1 MYRMMKPNFFTLSI
15 IGCLFGTLSHAHV
28 ITGDSTEIDTS
39 DNNAKKLYI
48 NNYTGDEVI
57 DVPAGYT
64 EVYVTGYAKIAPY
77 SNTSRSVYAL
87 SNSTVEVNGDVS
99 VKNLQAQVGVTD
111 SNTNISGN
119 ATVSTMLA
127 IAESSNTFRIGGTLN
142 INAFSRSF
150 IANGSSVYAGD
161 VLIKKATL
169 GMHIAGNVYTN
180 SFTTSAATTTFQKGS
195 LLSSLNSATVGKLL
209 IQSGST
215 VDCLGTIELETELQ
229 GGKFSLQEAATVSD
243 VTMQSGT
250 FMVLGNA
257 QTGDLTLNAGDIIF
271 SENTHMD
278 LNGGVLHCD
287 SGVNISLTVDNINQ
301 LGNKIV
307 LFENV
312 SSASVLPDDFT
323 VTVSDKTDSISL
335 NVTMQGGAI
344 VLNIPEPVTTSLTAC
359 GLALLLMRRRRKR

>member
-39 DNNAKKLYI
+39 DNNAKNLYI

-57 DVPAGYT
+57 DVPKAYT
-64 EVYVTGYAKIAPY
+64 QVYVTGHAEIAPFN
-77 SNTSRSVYAL
+77 NTQRSLYVE
-87 SNSTVEVNGDVS
+87 SNSSVTVNGDIN
-99 VKNLQAQVGVTD
+99 VKNLQALDYVINSTID
-111 SNTNISGN
+111 ISGN
-119 ATVSTMLA
+119 VTISSMFA
-127 IAESSNTFRIGGTLN
+127 IAEPSNTVRIGGTLT
-142 INAFSRSF
+142 INGIYSF
-150 IANGSSVYAGD
+150 IENGSNVYAGGIHISKP
-161 VLIKKATL
+161 LRGIS
-169 GMHIAGNVYTN
+169 IAGNVYTN

-209 IQSGST
+209 INSGST
-215 VDCLGTIELETELQ
+215 VDCHGTIELGTELQ
-229 GGKFSLQEAATVSD
+229 GGKFSLQEAATISD

-271 SENTHMD
+271 SENTHLD